1 MVTRQWLWLP
11 WNKKYGELGRKEINI
26 ARIRLISS
34 RFAKDFIEESKDE
47 IGRISFHL
55 PKINDHT
62 RSIKRKLVLVLSCSE
77 SGSKVNDTWI
87 ERTSDN
93 AWRSAGKVEK
103 ERKKKKKIEIVVGR
117 TIARTLDW
125 MDFWWNFR
133 AILSSW
139 MMLACL
145 YLYSMLHCFRK
156 YLFSPRCRDSSRT
169 IRKRLRLYVSRKH
182 NENNYAWR
190 LKPRD
195 EGITI
200 RDFHSLRTFC
210 SFLSKNNLTN
220 AFWET
225 RWKQLHCCW
234 FKRKKKYE
242 RYLYLKLRFF
252 QENNIKKFLNY

>member
-11 WNKKYGELGRKEINI
+11 WNKKYSELGRKEINI

-34 RFAKDFIEESKDE
+34 IFAKDFIEESKDE

-169 IRKRLRLYVSRKH
+169 IRTPLCFAQTQR
-182 NENNYAWR
+182 
-190 LKPRD
+190 
-195 EGITI
+195 
-200 RDFHSLRTFC
+200 
-210 SFLSKNNLTN
+210 
-220 AFWET
+220 
-225 RWKQLHCCW
+225 KQLCLKTEAARRRNNN
-234 FKRKKKYE
+234 KRFSFTS
-242 RYLYLKLRFF
+242 YLLFLPF
-252 QENNIKKFLNY
+252 QEQFDKRFLRNSMETTALLLI